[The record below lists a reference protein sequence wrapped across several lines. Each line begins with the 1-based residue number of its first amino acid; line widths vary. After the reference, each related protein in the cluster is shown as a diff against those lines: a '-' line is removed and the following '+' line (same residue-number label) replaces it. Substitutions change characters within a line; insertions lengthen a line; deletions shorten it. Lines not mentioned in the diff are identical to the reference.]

1 MEQSHSANHPLASLA
16 AEKRAALL
24 PHLKV
29 FELPQ
34 ETVLFETGDTIETVY
49 FPLRGV
55 ISVVVDLAT
64 GEMIEAAMIGRDRS
78 RAALRLYGR

>member
-1 MEQSHSANHPLASLA
+1 
-16 AEKRAALL
+16 
-24 PHLKV
+24 
-29 FELPQ
+29 
-34 ETVLFETGDTIETVY
+34 VLFETGDTIETVY
-49 FPLRGV
+49 FPFRGV